1 MPGERDP
8 EPSLRSSLTPALDR
22 EAYVTDAVWDRERE
36 RIFGR
41 EWCAVA
47 RNDDLPAPGSYLRV
61 ELAGESIVLTRDAN
75 DRIHGFFNVC
85 RHRGAELVARD
96 GEAVGCVTGVL
107 QCPYHAWSYTLDG
120 RLRHAP
126 FLPTPTDEER
136 EEFALRRVEVD
147 TWGGFVFVRLESTV
161 DTGPS
166 LAEQLGPIS
175 DRLVRYPLS
184 ELQRGASIRYDVGAN
199 WKVVAENYNECYHCG
214 RIHPELC
221 ELVPVFR
228 RGGGEA
234 LDWERGIPHREG
246 ANTFTRSGTT
256 TRPPFPGLDA
266 DELIRHKG
274 ELAYPNLLLSLAR
287 DHVAAFTLLP
297 TGPDRT
303 EIVFDLLFHPE
314 AVADDAFDPAD
325 AWDLW
330 DVTNRQDW
338 AICESVQR
346 GMGSR
351 GFVAAWFAPME
362 DPSLD
367 IRHWYEPR
375 MQANAAKPPDADRGT
390 ETVGDRGGAAE

>member
-1 MPGERDP
+1 MPGERDA
-8 EPSLRSSLTPALDR
+8 EPTLRSSLTPALDR
-22 EAYVTDAVWDRERE
+22 DAYLADAVWNRECD

-47 RNDDLPAPGSYLRV
+47 RTDDLPSPGSYLRV
-61 ELAGESIVLTRDAN
+61 ELADESIVLTRDAD
-75 DRIHGFFNVC
+75 DRIQGFFNVC
-85 RHRGAELVARD
+85 RHRGAELVARN
-96 GEAVGCVTGVL
+96 GETAGCVTGGI

-126 FLPTPTDEER
+126 FLPAPTDDER
-136 EEFALRRVEVD
+136 DEFALRRVEVD
-147 TWGGFVFVRLESTV
+147 TWGGFVFARLEPSA
-161 DTGPS
+161 GAGSS
-166 LAEQLGPIS
+166 LAEQLGPIP
-175 DRLVRYPLS
+175 DRLARYPLAD
-184 ELQRGASIRYDVGAN
+184 LQRGVGIRYEVAAN
-199 WKVVAENYNECYHCG
+199 WKIVAENYNECYHCG
-214 RIHPELC
+214 PIHPELC
-221 ELVPVFR
+221 ELVPQFR

-266 DELIRHKG
+266 DELSRHKG

-297 TGPDRT
+297 TGPART

-314 AVADDAFDPAD
+314 AVADDTFDPGD

-351 GFVAAWFAPME
+351 GFAAAWFAPME

-375 MQANAAKPPDADRGT
+375 MEP
-390 ETVGDRGGAAE
+390 